1 MPEIKK
7 ALITGITGSGGSY
20 LAEYIINNHPE
31 AEVHGISRW
40 HSTTSNKNLESIAN
54 KVKVHECDLNDFS
67 SVQRVLKEVNPD
79 TIFHLAA
86 HANVKSSWETP
97 LSVMQNNIL
106 GTANLLEVIHINGLD
121 PIFQMCSTSEV
132 YGQVDPKN
140 IPIKEECPISVN
152 NPYAVSK
159 LAQEQL
165 GLVYYKRNDRSL
177 KIITTRMFSY
187 INPRRKDV
195 FATSFAM
202 QVARIEQ
209 GLQKILLHGNLDSTR
224 TMIDVRDVTESYWLA
239 TTKGK
244 PGEIYNI
251 GGEQTITVGEFLDV
265 LKKYAKCEIPS
276 QINPKLL
283 RPVDVTL
290 QIPDT
295 SKFRNETGWKQ
306 KYSFDDSVQYLLDYC
321 REEVQKQK

>member
-86 HANVKSSWETP
+86 HANVRSSWETP

>member
-86 HANVKSSWETP
+86 HANVRSSWETP

-251 GGEQTITVGEFLDV
+251 GGEQTITVGAFLDV

>member
-86 HANVKSSWETP
+86 HANVRSSWETP

-295 SKFRNETGWKQ
+295 SKFRRETGWKQ
-306 KYSFDDSVQYLLDYC
+306 KYSFDDSVKYLLGYC
-321 REEVQKQK
+321 RKEVQK

>member
-86 HANVKSSWETP
+86 HANVRSSWETP

-321 REEVQKQK
+321 REEVQK